1 MRNCLFIF
9 FTLIIL
15 PFGPVIPQSF
25 SCSFGTTAACLD
37 YGDKICSSMGKC
49 VSNDAVCF
57 SSFTCGYGGFVC
69 KSTLEDLAD
78 DYDKLRNNCNNIV
91 NEYEDLRDRFNSLV
105 SKFNNLNDE
114 YSDLLDRHNNLVG
127 EFNDLNSNYSS
138 AIQNLEEKQDAL
150 FEYRSCVG
158 SSNSLTEA
166 LSC

>member
-1 MRNCLFIF
+1 M
-9 FTLIIL
+9 
-15 PFGPVIPQSF
+15 
-25 SCSFGTTAACLD
+25 
-37 YGDKICSSMGKC
+37 
-49 VSNDAVCF
+49 
-57 SSFTCGYGGFVC
+57 C

-91 NEYEDLRDRFNSLV
+91 DEYEDLRDRFNSLV